1 MNREKATFAVLDL
14 FLRDLGFACV
24 PDAKGFA
31 FQHKRS
37 GAVIFMRKFTAD
49 EELTPTDLAIV
60 RHHLDWYGIMTHAEF
75 ERRLHGGLLV
85 V

>member
-1 MNREKATFAVLDL
+1 MNHDKVTFAVLDR

-24 PDAKGFA
+24 ADGRGFA
-31 FQHKRS
+31 FHHKPS
-37 GAVIFMRKFTAD
+37 GAVIFLRKFTAD
-49 EELTPTDLAIV
+49 EELSPTDLAIV
-60 RHHLDWYGIMTHAEF
+60 RHHLDWYGLMTHAEF